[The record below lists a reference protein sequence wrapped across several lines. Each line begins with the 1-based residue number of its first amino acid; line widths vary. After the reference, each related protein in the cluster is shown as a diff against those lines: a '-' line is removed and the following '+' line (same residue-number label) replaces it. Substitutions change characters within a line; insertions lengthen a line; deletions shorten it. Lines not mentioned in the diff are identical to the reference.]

1 MQVNNSA
8 AIYIILDYESK
19 NVDNCWF
26 VYFIYID
33 FSFYSYSICLSMLGE
48 GQQSKVRQS
57 DPSKRFGIFR
67 EYLVMSVL
75 H

>member
-1 MQVNNSA
+1 MPLYTLYWIMRVKML
-8 AIYIILDYESK
+8 IIVGSLLY
-19 NVDNCWF
+19 
-26 VYFIYID
+26 IYID